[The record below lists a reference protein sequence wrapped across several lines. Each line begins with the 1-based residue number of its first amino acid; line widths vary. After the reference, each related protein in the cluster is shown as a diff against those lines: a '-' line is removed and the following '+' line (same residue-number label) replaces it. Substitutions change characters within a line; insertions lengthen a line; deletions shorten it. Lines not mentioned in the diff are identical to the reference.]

1 MSAWRQRGPGPR
13 EGTHTLIEHDSWYT
27 PPVQLAIPEFQFRFM
42 RAAGNV
48 IFPGNFHPIG
58 TQRDAD
64 LMIDRALADRAERPE
79 PGAGGIWLVVG
90 GSGGFGS
97 AARVALGC
105 DHGAHTINV
114 SYDAEPNPESSNK
127 IRKIGSPAWHRNQA
141 IERRLRAEGLEAIS
155 FNCDAF
161 DPVARAEVIAD
172 LRTRF
177 PGQHLA
183 GIVWALAAPRG
194 LDPRTGK
201 PVSSALK
208 PLGKPATILTFAG
221 PEGDTPPQIG
231 ALEVN
236 PGTPEEA
243 IATLWVMGGRIV
255 ETWIDDLLSAD
266 MLARGF
272 TLLTISYRGS
282 ALNAPLYRDGLI
294 GLAKADLEFTTR
306 ALNAELERS
315 VGGRAFA
322 IEGPAV
328 VTEASGGIPG
338 VPLYMAL
345 LLDVLGERHE
355 DPLANMRRMFREHF
369 FGATPKLDGEG
380 LLRMDD
386 RELTDEVK
394 AELTKRFAALAP
406 GDAFDRGLYDRFMT
420 AYARTRG
427 FAVPGVDYAAEFD
440 TDSVCALD

>member
-1 MSAWRQRGPGPR
+1 M
-13 EGTHTLIEHDSWYT
+13 
-27 PPVQLAIPEFQFRFM
+27 QLAIPEFQFRFM

-58 TQRDAD
+58 TQRDAE
-64 LMIDRALADRAERPE
+64 LLVDRALADQGAPTEHPE
-79 PGAGGIWLVVG
+79 PGAGGIWLIVG

-97 AARVALGC
+97 AARIALGC

-114 SYDAEPNPESSNK
+114 SFDAEPNQESSNK
-127 IRKIGSPAWHRNQA
+127 IRKIGSPAWHRNVA
-141 IERRLRAEGLEAIS
+141 IERRLRGLGLSAIS
-155 FNCDAF
+155 YNRDAF
-161 DPVARAEVIAD
+161 DPVSRAEVIAD

-201 PVSSALK
+201 PVASVLK
-208 PLGKPATILTFAG
+208 PLGKRATILTFAG
-221 PEGDTPPQIG
+221 PEGEAPPRIG
-231 ALEVN
+231 SLDIE
-236 PGTPEEA
+236 PGTPEDA
-243 IATLWVMGGRIV
+243 VATVWVMGGQIV
-255 ETWIDDLLSAD
+255 ETWIEDLLAAD
-266 MLARGF
+266 MLGRGF

-294 GLAKADLEFTTR
+294 GLAKADLEYTSR
-306 ALNAELERS
+306 AMSAVLERT
-315 VGGRAFA
+315 VGGQA
-322 IEGPAV
+322 IAVEGPAV

-355 DPLANMRRMFREHF
+355 DPLASMRRMFREHF
-369 FGATPKLDGEG
+369 FGGATPKLDAEG

-386 RELTDEVK
+386 RELSDEVT
-394 AELTKRFAALAP
+394 AQMIQRFAALAP
-406 GDAFDRGLYDRFMT
+406 GDAFDRGLYDRFMA

-427 FAVPGVDYAAEFD
+427 FGVPGVDYTAEFD
-440 TDSVCALD
+440 TDEVCVVE

>member
-1 MSAWRQRGPGPR
+1 M
-13 EGTHTLIEHDSWYT
+13 
-27 PPVQLAIPEFQFRFM
+27 QLSIPEFQFRFM

-48 IFPGNFHPIG
+48 IFPGNFHPLG
-58 TQRDAD
+58 TQRDAE
-64 LMIDRALADRAERPE
+64 LMIERALADQPQRPE
-79 PGAGGIWLVVG
+79 PGAGGIWLIVG

-97 AARVALGC
+97 AARVALAC

-127 IRKIGSPAWHRNQA
+127 IRKIGSPGWHRNAA
-141 IERRLRAEGLEAIS
+141 IERRLRGLDLTAIS
-155 FNCDAF
+155 YNQDAF
-161 DPVARAEVIAD
+161 DPLARAELIAD

-177 PGQHLA
+177 PGQHIA

-194 LDPRTGK
+194 LDPRTQK
-201 PVSSALK
+201 PVSSALR
-208 PLGKPATILTFAG
+208 PLGKPASILSFAG
-221 PEGDTPPQIG
+221 PEGDTPPQIME
-231 ALEVN
+231 LVMP

-243 IATLWVMGGRIV
+243 IATQWVMGGRIV
-255 ETWIDDLLSAD
+255 ETWIEELLGSDLL
-266 MLARGF
+266 ARHF

-294 GLAKADLEFTTR
+294 GLAKADLEFTTK
-306 ALNAELERS
+306 ALDAVLARTLD
-315 VGGRAFA
+315 GRAIA

-369 FGATPKLDGEG
+369 FGNTPQLDAEG

-386 RELTDEVK
+386 RELTDEIK
-394 AELTKRFAALAP
+394 QAMAARFAALKV
-406 GDAFDRGLYDRFMT
+406 GDSFDRGLYDRFMT

-427 FAVPGVDYAAEFD
+427 FEVPGVDYAAEFD
-440 TDSVCALD
+440 TDAICKVE

>member
-1 MSAWRQRGPGPR
+1 
-13 EGTHTLIEHDSWYT
+13 
-27 PPVQLAIPEFQFRFM
+27 VQLAIPEFQFRFM

-58 TQRDAD
+58 TQRDAE
-64 LMIDRALADRAERPE
+64 LLVDRALADRKERPE
-79 PGAGGIWLVVG
+79 PGEGGIWLVVG

-97 AARVALGC
+97 AARIALGC

-127 IRKIGSPAWHRNQA
+127 IRKIGSPAWHRNVA
-141 IERRLRAEGLEAIS
+141 IERRLRGLGLSAIS
-155 FNCDAF
+155 YNRDAF

-177 PGQHLA
+177 PGQHLN

-201 PVSSALK
+201 PVSSVLK

-221 PEGDTPPQIG
+221 PEGEAPPRIG
-231 ALEVN
+231 SLEI
-236 PGTPEEA
+236 PAGTPEEA
-243 IATLWVMGGRIV
+243 VATVWVMGGRIV
-255 ETWIDDLLSAD
+255 EAWIDDLLDAE
-266 MLARGF
+266 MLARDF

-282 ALNAPLYRDGLI
+282 ALNAPLYREGLI
-294 GLAKADLEFTTR
+294 GLAKADLEYHTK
-306 ALNAELERS
+306 ALSAVLDRT
-315 VGGRAFA
+315 VGGRAIA

-345 LLDVLGERHE
+345 LLDVLRERHE
-355 DPLANMRRMFREHF
+355 DPLDNMRRMFREHF
-369 FGATPKLDGEG
+369 FGATPKLDAEG

-386 RELTDEVK
+386 RELTEEVK
-394 AELTKRFAALAP
+394 AELARRFAALAP
-406 GDAFDRGLYDRFMT
+406 GDPFDRALYDRFMT

-427 FAVPGVDYAAEFD
+427 FAVPGVDYEAEFD
-440 TDSVCALD
+440 TDAVCAIE